1 MLEFEETNDRE
12 EPRGVLKPATGG
24 YVMLPID
31 EYNNM
36 LRIADAAS
44 NAITLSRRDYHK
56 TKPIEA
62 TIDKHW
68 LYRLL
73 MDKLHE
79 QYSLRDLAG
88 YEMTRCADDLLVL
101 DITLA
106 KRPEPTEEA

>member
-1 MLEFEETNDRE
+1 MLEFEETKEAKDSHNEVRS
-12 EPRGVLKPATGG
+12 VTNG

-31 EYNNM
+31 EYNNL

-44 NAITLSRRDYHK
+44 NAVTLSRRDYHK

-88 YEMTRCADDLLVL
+88 YEMTRSADDLLVL

-106 KRPEPTEEA
+106 KLPETTEEV